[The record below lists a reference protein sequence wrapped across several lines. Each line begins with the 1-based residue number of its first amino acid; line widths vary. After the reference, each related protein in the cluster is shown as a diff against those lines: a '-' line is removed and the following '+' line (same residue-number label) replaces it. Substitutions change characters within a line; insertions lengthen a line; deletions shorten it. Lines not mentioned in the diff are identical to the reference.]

1 MQSSLF
7 GEKKKAGGGLEK
19 RLAPTLAPISQ
30 AEPRRTYDIRLL
42 MVGLAGFEIPLE
54 CFASCSSAV

>member
-1 MQSSLF
+1 MLLSLF
-7 GEKKKAGGGLEK
+7 GEKEKAGGGLEK
-19 RLAPTLAPISQ
+19 SLAPTLAPNSQ
-30 AEPRRTYDIRLL
+30 AKPRSTYDTRLL